1 MNVGLTIKAIEYLH
15 KEMEKQN
22 EIEKLQT
29 YSTIQTLFSE
39 LNDYAESMEEDGS
52 PIPNVGMYITEMIT
66 PLRCIAG
73 LENTGHDLSQNRVWV
88 LTGINKLRSVH
99 CFNIE

>member
-1 MNVGLTIKAIEYLH
+1 MNIEMTINAIEDLH

-22 EIEKLQT
+22 KIEKLQT

-39 LNDYAESMEEDGS
+39 LNDYAESMNDEGA
-52 PIPNVGMYITEMIT
+52 PIPNVEMYIAEMIT

-73 LENTGHDLSQNRVWV
+73 LEDTDHDLSQNTVWV
-88 LTGINKLRSVH
+88 LTGIQKLRSVH
-99 CFNIE
+99 CFNIK